1 MNNKTKRILVGLVLP
16 TIVMLLI
23 CGGFFYKNAFSH
35 LKKPTQKTTE
45 EKVQTKGTITLTK
58 ANWEEYFEY
67 VEEYVQVK
75 NDAGEVEEI
84 YLDAYYKMKDEYYE
98 RLVSASDSV
107 ILMVDVDDIYKKYEI
122 VDPVSGEWEFTGE
135 DSKYESKFY
144 EMYISA
150 YVGSDR
156 DMCYWESDIN
166 RCDVS
171 GSIFFEDVQEEM
183 ILRVVNEVE
192 IRAVEGQI
200 TLK

>member
-1 MNNKTKRILVGLVLP
+1 MNNRTKRILIGLVLP

-23 CGGFFYKNAFSH
+23 CGGFFYRNAFGH
-35 LKKPTQKTTE
+35 LMKPMQKTTE
-45 EKVQTKGTITLTK
+45 EKVQTNGTITLTK

-75 NDAGEVEEI
+75 NDDGEVEEV

-98 RLVSASDSV
+98 RFVSASDSV
-107 ILMVDVDDIYKKYEI
+107 ILMADVDDIYKKYEI

-144 EMYISA
+144 EMYLSA
-150 YVGSDR
+150 YVGNDR
-156 DMCYWESDIN
+156 DMCYWESDTN

-171 GSIFFEDVQEEM
+171 GRHFFEDIQEEM
-183 ILRVVNEVE
+183 ILRLVNEVE

-200 TLK
+200 TLQ